1 MPAVFAGAQEDVV
14 GNRIQLRGPLRPG
27 QRAAADDETDALACQ
42 PHVVEQGGKIAGGL
56 RKPAL
61 LLDHELGDGLL
72 VSAHHP
78 PLIENYAAL
87 GVPGTA
93 ANCCSISRMP
103 SVLKLG
109 SSRSAAE
116 KSCARVQRL
125 GLTTVNKPAA
135 LAAVSPLEESS
146 MAAHSR
152 TGWPNSRST

>member
-78 PLIENYAAL
+78 PLLKITPRLEYPARPPTVVRFPGCRACSSWAAADPPRKNPA
-87 GVPGTA
+87 PGS
-93 ANCCSISRMP
+93 N
-103 SVLKLG
+103 G
-109 SSRSAAE
+109 SA
-116 KSCARVQRL
+116 
-125 GLTTVNKPAA
+125 
-135 LAAVSPLEESS
+135 SP
-146 MAAHSR
+146 R
-152 TGWPNSRST
+152 